1 MVFILKEQT
10 IRQRT
15 LKYTHIDDLSLRC
28 IHLSRDMK
36 EKALNLQDFISG
48 ELSEKSKCEEDRDR
62 REKGKRMDT
71 PLSFWCMNVEIFQY
85 RGFYQKY
92 VLVRFYDQ
100 SSKVLIVGGTYN
112 AMDSG
117 VDCLTLGQDMQP
129 TKRHLKVEECVTP
142 EKFAYWEKVGQ
153 MGFVYTARGPLV
165 REFFLKN
172 LLKRSGRLTSETS
185 QHHLSTV

>member
-85 RGFYQKY
+85 RGFYQSVCEEAWCPSIGKCWAGGEY
-92 VLVRFYDQ
+92 ATATVML
-100 SSKVLIVGGTYN
+100 SKC
-112 AMDSG
+112 G
-117 VDCLTLGQDMQP
+117 V
-129 TKRHLKVEECVTP
+129 
-142 EKFAYWEKVGQ
+142 
-153 MGFVYTARGPLV
+153 
-165 REFFLKN
+165 
-172 LLKRSGRLTSETS
+172 
-185 QHHLSTV
+185 